1 MKVLCLD
8 DNNINR
14 VIVSKMLG
22 KEHIIDCVEN
32 AEEAFKLFSQNE
44 YDVVLIDI
52 NLNDPIIDGFGVLQK
67 LKSTLDSTKNIKFI
81 AHSNY
86 IDDDWEERCNQA
98 GFDAFLPKPFKL
110 DVFST
115 MISKLL
121 L

>member
-1 MKVLCLD
+1 MKVLYLD

-14 VIVSKMLG
+14 VIVSKMLS

-32 AEEAFKLFSQNE
+32 AEEAFNLFSQYE

-67 LKSTLDSTKNIKFI
+67 MKSTLDSTNNIKFI

-86 IDDDWEERCNQA
+86 IDDGWEERYNQA
-98 GFDAFLPKPFKL
+98 GFNAFLPKPFKF
-110 DVFST
+110 DIFSA
-115 MISKLL
+115 II
-121 L
+121 